1 MKKEVVN
8 IFRDKF
14 ILSGQKLLR
23 KVGLYLQKMT
33 KTKGQFPYQKR
44 CLSSSKLF
52 LKMHLNIYNGSDK
65 QKIIL
70 YLHNKYKSPKQMSKF
85 HSNSSPR

>member
-33 KTKGQFPYQKR
+33 DKR
-44 CLSSSKLF
+44 AISLSKKM
-52 LKMHLNIYNGSDK
+52 LKFI
-65 QKIIL
+65 
-70 YLHNKYKSPKQMSKF
+70 
-85 HSNSSPR
+85 